1 MMARQDSGF
10 TVLEALVAI
19 ALLAAA
25 FIPLLGMQSQFVQRI
40 AAQERLQSRLSAQAA
55 LAARLEGIN
64 FQQHNAGQL
73 SGEGYVANWQAAPRG
88 PVETSRLS
96 TGEPARFSLQAYTVN
111 ITVSYTDGRQDQW
124 QLPGIGWQAKWPVNN

>member
-1 MMARQDSGF
+1 MVRQDSGF
-10 TVLEALVAI
+10 TVLEALIAI

-55 LAARLEGIN
+55 LAARLEGVN
-64 FQQHNAGQL
+64 FQQHSSGRL
-73 SGEGYVANWQAAPRG
+73 SGDGYIANWQATPRG

-96 TGEPARFSLQAYTVN
+96 TGEPARFNLQAYTVN
-111 ITVSYTDGRQDQW
+111 IAVNYTDGRQDQW
-124 QLPGIGWQAKWPVNN
+124 QFPGMGWQAKWPATN